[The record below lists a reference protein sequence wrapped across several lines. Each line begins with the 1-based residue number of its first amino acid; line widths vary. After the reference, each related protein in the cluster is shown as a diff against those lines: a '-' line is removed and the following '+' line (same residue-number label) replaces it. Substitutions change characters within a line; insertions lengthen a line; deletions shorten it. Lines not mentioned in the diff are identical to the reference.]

1 MKKLTVV
8 LLLVAGLALAGARP
22 AAAQS
27 FLSLNFGTITDSSFS
42 FNPFFWTAGA
52 TLDIYLGP
60 HFSLS
65 PEATMVVH
73 NFEFGSFILA
83 PAVLLNVEFAN
94 LFFGG
99 GISKWFLLGSDIPGS
114 PSADFSL
121 KLNAGFK
128 GDNLRLAAFLFT
140 PFGELFESMAVGA
153 TLGFYF

>member
-8 LLLVAGLALAGARP
+8 LLLLAGLAFVGAKP
-22 AAAQS
+22 ASAQS

-42 FNPFFWTAGA
+42 FDPFFWTAGA

-60 HFSLS
+60 HLSLS

-73 NFEFGSFILA
+73 NFKFGSFILA
-83 PAVLLNVEFAN
+83 PAVLLNVEFAS

-128 GDNLRLAAFLFT
+128 GDNLRLAAYMFT
-140 PFGELFESMAVGA
+140 PFDNLFNSMAVGVS
-153 TLGFYF
+153 LGFYF